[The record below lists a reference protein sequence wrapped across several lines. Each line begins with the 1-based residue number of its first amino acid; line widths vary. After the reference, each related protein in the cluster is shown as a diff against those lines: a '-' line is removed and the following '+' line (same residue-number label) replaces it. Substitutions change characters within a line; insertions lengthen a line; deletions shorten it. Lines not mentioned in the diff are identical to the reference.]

1 MEIYITYLL
10 QILIFSS
17 RFGGFELKIF
27 LGRSTMVADNIS
39 WFVAPPIIFFISMG
53 LNLRDTK

>member
-1 MEIYITYLL
+1 MEIYITDLL
-10 QILIFSS
+10 QILNFPS

-39 WFVAPPIIFFISMG
+39 WFVAPP
-53 LNLRDTK
+53 L